1 MVNIVPEQSTL
12 TIKLRTEQII
22 QMISHNGLRITEQRR
37 SIARLF
43 AETSDLLTP
52 MQVYHDLGSKH
63 RGLSYDT
70 VYRNLKLLQ
79 RMGVLE
85 PFYNKDG
92 VKFGVNRGSS
102 DFGQY
107 HFVCMSCDI
116 VHPLDPSSATEIPRL
131 PVEFKAVMYRHE
143 VLGYCPDCSSVMS
156 K

>member
-1 MVNIVPEQSTL
+1 MEYPV
-12 TIKLRTEQII
+12 EQII
-22 QMISHNGLRITEQRR
+22 RMISRNGLRITEQRR

-43 AETSDLLTP
+43 AEASDLLTP

-79 RMGVLE
+79 EMGVLE

-92 VKFGVNRGSS
+92 VKFGINRNSS
-102 DFGQY
+102 DADAVSGQH

-116 VHPLDPSSATEIPRL
+116 VYPFESVCASETPQL
-131 PVEFKAVMYRHE
+131 PAAFKAVMHRHE
-143 VLGYCPDCSSVMS
+143 VLGYCPDCSHF
-156 K
+156 

>member
-1 MVNIVPEQSTL
+1 MAKLVPEKS
-12 TIKLRTEQII
+12 IRMEIPETEQII
-22 QMISHNGLRITEQRR
+22 SMIARNGLRITEQRR

-52 MQVYHDLGSKH
+52 MQIYHDLGAKH

-79 RMGVLE
+79 EMGILK

-92 VKFGVNRGSS
+92 VKFGINRNPSHS
-102 DFGQY
+102 EQH

-116 VHPLDPSSATEIPRL
+116 VYPFESSSGNAL
-131 PVEFKAVMYRHE
+131 PQLPAEFKAIIYRHE
-143 VLGYCPDCSSVMS
+143 VLGYCSDCSQV
-156 K
+156 